1 MLSTVG
7 TNKHKGETDSKHD
20 IQDCDTPLT
29 SPDRSSRQKINKETL
44 TSNDTLDLMDR

>member
-7 TNKHKGETDSKHD
+7 TNKHKGETDSKHG

-29 SPDRSSRQKINKETL
+29 STDRSSRQKINKETL
-44 TSNDTLDLMDR
+44 TSNDILDLMD